1 MAVSDR
7 KIVYYYNAI
16 CWNVFG
22 DITHSISGDLFLLLI
37 LPAIVKNYSPMNQ
50 SAGNLHDEKGSSET
64 IRVTSYNLSEF
75 DQFGYWLA
83 GLIDGDG
90 YLSVSKTGYTS
101 CEITLHESEVQ
112 ILYYIKSILS
122 GSVTKR
128 IKSKAYRW
136 RLHNKLGMEILI
148 DLINGKLKT
157 SIKHTQLIKVC
168 NALNIRPIITSNIST
183 QNAWFTGFFDGE
195 GSFNCN
201 SSTYQ
206 LSISLS
212 QKDKTILE
220 NILIQFKVG
229 SIYEDKS
236 WKGYKYYLTS
246 ISDLKVIISFFEN
259 FPLVTRPKSTD
270 FITFKKL
277 LFRKERG
284 DHLLPSNHPHKL
296 AFVNLANT
304 LINRK
309 KI

>member
-1 MAVSDR
+1 
-7 KIVYYYNAI
+7 
-16 CWNVFG
+16 
-22 DITHSISGDLFLLLI
+22 
-37 LPAIVKNYSPMNQ
+37 MNQ
-50 SAGNLHDEKGSSET
+50 SAGNLYDEKGSSET
-64 IRVTSYNLSEF
+64 IRVTSYNISEF

-112 ILYYIKSILS
+112 TLYYIKSILS

-148 DLINGKLKT
+148 DLINGKLK
-157 SIKHTQLIKVC
+157 SSRKHIQLIKVC
-168 NALNIRPIITSNIST
+168 NALNIRPILTSNIST
-183 QNAWFTGFFDGE
+183 QNAWFTGFFDAK

-229 SIYEDKS
+229 TMRGS
-236 WKGYKYYLTS
+236 WKGYKYDY
-246 ISDLKVIISFFEN
+246 IRNYKHI
-259 FPLVTRPKSTD
+259 
-270 FITFKKL
+270 
-277 LFRKERG
+277 
-284 DHLLPSNHPHKL
+284 
-296 AFVNLANT
+296 
-304 LINRK
+304 
-309 KI
+309 